1 MYDNVIERVLF
12 SEEELKTRIKELGA
26 EIGREYAGRKPL
38 MIGILKGSVMFFADL
53 LREIEGDLEIDFMAI
68 SSYGNGVK
76 SSGEVK
82 MIKDLDH
89 KIEGKDVIIVED
101 IVDSGYTMKF
111 LTGMLSA
118 RNPASIRI
126 CTLLDKP
133 SRRETDVRVD
143 YKGFEVG
150 DEFVVGYGLD
160 YAGLYRNVPFIGIL
174 KRSVY
179 EH

>member
-101 IVDSGYTMKF
+101 IVDSGYTMKY

-160 YAGLYRNVPFIGIL
+160 YAVLYRNVPFIGIL

>member
-12 SEEELKTRIKELGA
+12 SEEEIKTRIKELGA

-101 IVDSGYTMKF
+101 IVDSGYTMKY

>member
-68 SSYGNGVK
+68 SSYGNGVN
-76 SSGEVK
+76 SSGEVT

-101 IVDSGYTMKF
+101 IVDSGYTMKY

>member
-1 MYDNVIERVLF
+1 MYDNVIETVLF
-12 SEEELKTRIKELGA
+12 SEEELKTRIKELGT
-26 EIGREYAGRKPL
+26 EIGREYAGKKPL

-101 IVDSGYTMKF
+101 IVDSGYTMKY
-111 LTGMLSA
+111 LTGVLSA

>member
-101 IVDSGYTMKF
+101 LVDSGYTMKY